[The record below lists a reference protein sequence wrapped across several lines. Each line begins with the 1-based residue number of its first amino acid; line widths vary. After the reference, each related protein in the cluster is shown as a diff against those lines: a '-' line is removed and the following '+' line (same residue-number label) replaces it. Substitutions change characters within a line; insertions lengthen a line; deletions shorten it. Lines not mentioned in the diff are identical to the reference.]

1 MAFEWTNDVPYVDP
15 IRREVKV
22 QVRVVA
28 DGVEQVVLQT
38 NVEMMQCSSGVKDA
52 ERLWNP
58 VKTRKRRREDL
69 RGGSMH
75 MNVSSQAT
83 TATWSSKMLN
93 APRIPCGGEPR
104 TGRPTGCPTNAGP
117 TARWDAVCVSIWEY
131 VYADI
136 TLNLRRVQ
144 ISPSIC
150 VVADDEY
157 DRNHI

>member
-1 MAFEWTNDVPYVDP
+1 M
-15 IRREVKV
+15 R
-22 QVRVVA
+22 
-28 DGVEQVVLQT
+28 
-38 NVEMMQCSSGVKDA
+38 
-52 ERLWNP
+52 
-58 VKTRKRRREDL
+58 
-69 RGGSMH
+69 
-75 MNVSSQAT
+75 
-83 TATWSSKMLN
+83 
-93 APRIPCGGEPR
+93 GEPR

-157 DRNHI
+157 DRNHLSPSRILLQLLNAELLQEIIRENSTRYPPMCFTKVSVTDQMWRLKQP